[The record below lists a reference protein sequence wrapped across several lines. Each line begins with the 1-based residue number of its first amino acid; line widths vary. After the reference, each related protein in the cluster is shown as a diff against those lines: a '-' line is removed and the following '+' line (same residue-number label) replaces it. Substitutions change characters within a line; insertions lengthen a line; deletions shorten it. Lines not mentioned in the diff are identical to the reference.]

1 MSILKILGGRKMVAS
16 KKRQVLVFATAGM
29 LESCDALISVE
40 PVEPGAGI
48 TIELISS
55 VKKQYGK
62 HIECL
67 TKEFI
72 LEQGFEDI
80 KVKIEDKG
88 AWDYTL
94 RARLRTALE
103 RSEIDASCQ

>member
-1 MSILKILGGRKMVAS
+1 MVAS
-16 KKRQVLVFATAGM
+16 KKRQVLVCATAGM
-29 LESCDALISVE
+29 LESCDALVT
-40 PVEPGAGI
+40 VEPGAQGTGI
-48 TIELISS
+48 EIELISS

-62 HIECL
+62 HLECL

-72 LEQGFEDI
+72 LEQGFEDV